1 MVEALRVDEQSSRR
15 EQWTIEAYLD
25 SSRSRQGRGVGL
37 WYIMYSVYFIVLDED
52 TVLECAGWGLGSA
65 THRAAYRHSFPRR
78 GSWGRRA
85 WGWASVEVQRDGGHA
100 EGAGT

>member
-1 MVEALRVDEQSSRR
+1 MSNRVEGDNGPSMLTSIRQ
-15 EQWTIEAYLD
+15 EAAK
-25 SSRSRQGRGVGL
+25 GEGWGL